1 MVARRCGD
9 VFPRCAGDGR
19 GYQAMRWTNSK
30 AGAGSCLPPPAGPRA
45 AQPGVALNQITPKA
59 VAGNMDRR
67 HSSGTLDSAEKAT
80 CMAGEAIQVLG
91 GNGCIN
97 DYPAGRLWHDA
108 TLDEIGAGTG
118 AIRRMLIDR
127 ELFSETTGKSRI
139 PCRRDD
145 HDRYPAY
152 P

>member
-1 MVARRCGD
+1 MLVCARR
-9 VFPRCAGDGR
+9 
-19 GYQAMRWTNSK
+19 
-30 AGAGSCLPPPAGPRA
+30 GAGSCLPPPAGPRA
-45 AQPGVALNQITPKA
+45 AQPGVALNQITPTA

-145 HDRYPAY
+145 HDRYPAC